1 MSNNV
6 IDGTVV
12 LIRRRSIV
20 VTQTIE
26 YEHPTVDQ
34 NLEVFKSVAIRQLI
48 RKLDRR
54 LIPFLVLL
62 AMVSFID
69 RAIVGMQYSIHSL
82 LFSR

>member
-1 MSNNV
+1 MMSNNL

-20 VTQTIE
+20 ITQTTE

-34 NLEVFKSVAIRQLI
+34 NLEQFKAVAIRHLI

-62 AMVSFID
+62 AMISFLD
-69 RAIVGMQYSIHSL
+69 RAIIGMQYSM
-82 LFSR
+82 